1 MIHFF
6 NNAII
11 AHPPSNK
18 MEQSIM
24 MMNMPDNIGKRDIK
38 REFKAAGYG
47 SIETIVF
54 EPETFEGYNTVYIW
68 FRPTTKESILQ
79 KRRDLQTNC
88 GTYQNHID
96 ICCDKTP
103 RTENGCGDRWYLL
116 PNEERTEPPVFSKK
130 TQSQLYEMD
139 FQIQHLSNKV
149 EQQQNI
155 IYQLLGGL
163 FDGVSQEHVLDDYIS
178 YLFDGTHK
186 PVPSDEDNLPRTRQG
201 DVLEKKV
208 EKLQSRI
215 EPIYQQNDTYERKM
229 AAIEK
234 RFENMEQ
241 RLPSIPNDT
250 YERKLAA
257 LEKRF
262 DDCEFQLPVY
272 PPPNDTYDRKL
283 AALEKRFESLY
294 AEMSYTASLANKI
307 DCRVRNAAHCLTK
320 DL

>member
-1 MIHFF
+1 
-6 NNAII
+6 
-11 AHPPSNK
+11 

-24 MMNMPDNIGKRDIK
+24 MMNMPVNIGQRDIK

-47 SIETIVF
+47 SIDTIVF
-54 EPETFEGYNTVYIW
+54 EPETFEGYNTVYVW
-68 FRPTTKESILQ
+68 FRPTTKERILQ

-103 RTENGCGDRWYLL
+103 RTENGCGDRWFLL
-116 PNEERTEPPVFSKK
+116 PNEERAEPPVFSEK
-130 TQSQLYEMD
+130 TQSQLNEMD

-149 EQQQNI
+149 EQQQQI

-163 FDGVSQEHVLDDYIS
+163 FDGVAQEHVLDDYVS

-208 EKLQSRI
+208 EKLQSKT
-215 EPIYQQNDTYERKM
+215 EAIYQQNDTYERKM

-234 RFENMEQ
+234 RFELME
-241 RLPSIPNDT
+241 RRVPSIQNDT

-294 AEMSYTASLANKI
+294 TEMSNTASFVNKM
-307 DCRVRNAAHCLTK
+307 DCRIRNAAHCLTT